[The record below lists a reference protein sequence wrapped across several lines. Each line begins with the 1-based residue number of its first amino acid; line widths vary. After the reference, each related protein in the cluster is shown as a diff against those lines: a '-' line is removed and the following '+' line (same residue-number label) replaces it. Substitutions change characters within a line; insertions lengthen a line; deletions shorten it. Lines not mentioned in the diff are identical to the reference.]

1 MAFPAAI
8 VLRQGPVSVYRLL
21 RPGFGFAEAAE
32 LADYLAALGVSHVCL
47 SPILQAV
54 PGSPHGYD
62 VIDHSMIS
70 ADLGG
75 EAAFRAM
82 AGQFRRHGL
91 GVIVCIV
98 PHYMSLV
105 PEGLNRQLWSVLR
118 DAAGLVVDPAHVL
131 AS

>member
-1 MAFPAAI
+1 MAFPAATA
-8 VLRQGPVSVYRLL
+8 LRQGPVSVYRLL
-21 RPGFGFAEAAE
+21 LRPGFGFAEAAG

-54 PGSPHGYD
+54 PGSSHGYD

-82 AGQFRRHGL
+82 AGQFLRHELYRR
-91 GVIVCIV
+91 
-98 PHYMSLV
+98 
-105 PEGLNRQLWSVLR
+105 R
-118 DAAGLVVDPAHVL
+118 